1 MSTVIQTIA
10 VLVILAVMVMI
21 LLGIGH
27 IFSGD
32 FQTVEED
39 MDKLR
44 HDVDRR
50 QDVITNR
57 SMFSSLVE
65 GKSFQNSMKKHE
77 YAVKHRRS

>member
-32 FQTVEED
+32 FQTEEED

-50 QDVITNR
+50 HDVITNR

-65 GKSFQNSMKKHE
+65 GKSFQSSMKKHE
-77 YAVKHRRS
+77 YAVKHRKS